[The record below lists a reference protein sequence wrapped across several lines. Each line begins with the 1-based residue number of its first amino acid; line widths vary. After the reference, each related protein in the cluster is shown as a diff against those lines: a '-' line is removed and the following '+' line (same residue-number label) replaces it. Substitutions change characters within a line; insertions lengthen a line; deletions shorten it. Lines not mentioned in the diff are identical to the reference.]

1 MGQRRCGRKAVGHM
15 IRDSVLAAVK
25 EALKEHDIGDQL
37 LALGAVCCAWDVDEN
52 EVSAPGAG
60 EWRQRAGGMDCGRH
74 ALTSVMA
81 EIRMELELEVE

>member
-1 MGQRRCGRKAVGHM
+1 M

-37 LALGAVCCAWDVDEN
+37 LALGAVSCAGNVDEN
-52 EVSAPGAG
+52 EVLAIGAR
-60 EWRQRAGGMDCGRH
+60 ERRQRAGGMDCGRH
-74 ALTSVMA
+74 ALAGVMA